1 MMNNNDFDKSNKNK
15 QKQIQMTEKSNTHQS
30 NHNSHKNRHY
40 RYKKQIKNDHTKRES
55 IGSHQVH
62 HTTQTQISTSLDNQ
76 NENKENK
83 ENKENNDDYEDHII
97 FIHDDDTKEEE
108 PPIYSIR
115 LSQQHNNH
123 QTHNNHPEFKDGECQ
138 SEDWD
143 VICCKLDKNCIVYF
157 SQLGL
162 VTLCVCVSLYQIVS
176 GGDNNRDFFI
186 ALLSSSLGYVL
197 PAPTLKKK

>member
-1 MMNNNDFDKSNKNK
+1 MNNNDK
-15 QKQIQMTEKSNTHQS
+15 QKQIQMTEKKSTQPNQQNQPHR
-30 NHNSHKNRHY
+30 NRHY
-40 RYKKQIKNDHTKRES
+40 RYKKQQKNEKRES
-55 IGSHQVH
+55 VVNNFNQQV
-62 HTTQTQISTSLDNQ
+62 STVSTNTID
-76 NENKENK
+76 EKENK
-83 ENKENNDDYEDHII
+83 DDHDNDDHII
-97 FIHDDDTKEEE
+97 FIHDDINEEE

-115 LSQQHNNH
+115 LSQLAHNTSTNT
-123 QTHNNHPEFKDGECQ
+123 QMNEHNEQKDKECQ

-162 VTLCVCVSLYQIVS
+162 ITLCVSVSLYQIVS
-176 GGDNNRDFFI
+176 GSDNNRDFFI